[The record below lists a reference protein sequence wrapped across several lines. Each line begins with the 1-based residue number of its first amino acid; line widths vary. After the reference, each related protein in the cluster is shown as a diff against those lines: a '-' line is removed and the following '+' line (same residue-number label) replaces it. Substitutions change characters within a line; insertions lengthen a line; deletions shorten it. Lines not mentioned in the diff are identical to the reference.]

1 MVHGV
6 KTVNCAIK
14 YDTRLQL
21 NVKFRC
27 HVWDGTPCRDKAVSL
42 SLGLRYITNSICPIL
57 HAYLLQGYSV
67 KAGHPPLLR
76 SLVQIV
82 TPSCWNVII
91 WWSLISFCKASQ
103 WNGMNMLQEIF
114 ESQRNEYVTR
124 NMKTKS
130 QTFDSIQRC
139 IAVIWSMTLL
149 NHYGIIRGTHANP

>member
-103 WNGMNMLQEIF
+103 WNGMNILQEIWKPRLRHSTPF
-114 ESQRNEYVTR
+114 KGALQWSGLWLCLIITESLGVP
-124 NMKTKS
+124 
-130 QTFDSIQRC
+130 
-139 IAVIWSMTLL
+139 TLIPKPKNL
-149 NHYGIIRGTHANP
+149 

>member
-14 YDTRLQL
+14 YDTRLQRK
-21 NVKFRC
+21 VKFRC

-103 WNGMNMLQEIF
+103 WNGMNMLKEIWQPL
-114 ESQRNEYVTR
+114 ESYLDKISENSPMIPYFFARWWKIGLHKEWKIKVE
-124 NMKTKS
+124 K
-130 QTFDSIQRC
+130 
-139 IAVIWSMTLL
+139 V
-149 NHYGIIRGTHANP
+149 